1 MALPNRPHPSRPHL
15 CVRSRRGPGSACK
28 QWGALQPTT
37 RESACREPP
46 SERRWSGGAAG
57 GEARWLGE
65 WAQGQTRCGAPS
77 RSPAGSERRRPR
89 LGIPTAPAFG
99 RSWSAC
105 RWASGLETI
114 SVGCWRPCLHP
125 RFPALD
131 AATALLCGAVP
142 APTVGHGVQG
152 PCTLTSVASVRPGD
166 RLGPCNVADADSGK
180 GPVASGS
187 AGRGVP
193 AGVAGATAFRSPP
206 WLSQHPQ
213 TPTGRAGDGVRGHLS
228 RSPQREPLPLWGH
241 SPAEPSSPHLCRSR
255 QPHPG

>member
-57 GEARWLGE
+57 GEARRLGE

-114 SVGCWRPCLHP
+114 SVRCWRPCLHP
-125 RFPALD
+125 RFPAPD

-152 PCTLTSVASVRPGD
+152 PLHADQCRLSVPRGPAGALQRGRRRFWERPGGQ
-166 RLGPCNVADADSGK
+166 RLCWVRGPCWRGR
-180 GPVASGS
+180 GHGLPLTPVAQS
-187 AGRGVP
+187 AS
-193 AGVAGATAFRSPP
+193 TD
-206 WLSQHPQ
+206 
-213 TPTGRAGDGVRGHLS
+213 TDGESWGQGPG
-228 RSPQREPLPLWGH
+228 SPQPQ
-241 SPAEPSSPHLCRSR
+241 PSA
-255 QPHPG
+255 